1 MKIDYEKFGICVTIA
16 VVACLCGLAGIAS
29 SNIDLSNIIPSNG
42 ESKIPFP
49 TSSTKTDSNSAYFE
63 WCDKMNFEC

>member
-16 VVACLCGLAGIAS
+16 IVACLCGLAGIAS

-49 TSSTKTDSNSAYFE
+49 TSSTKTDNNYIYYD
-63 WCDKMNFEC
+63 WCYKMNIEC